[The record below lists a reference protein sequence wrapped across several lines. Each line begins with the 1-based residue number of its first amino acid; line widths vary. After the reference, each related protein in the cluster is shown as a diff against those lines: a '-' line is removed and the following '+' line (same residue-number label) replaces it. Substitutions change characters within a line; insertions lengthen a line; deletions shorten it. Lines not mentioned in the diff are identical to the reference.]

1 MGKRKKRGTV
11 CEVNESDDLEAVKVK
26 PSRSQVKRD
35 AKAASALALRL
46 ANTTPAKL
54 KSLELDPH
62 MMNELVECR
71 KLKRTARQR
80 QLKYLAGLLRKED
93 WRAIE
98 QALADA

>member
-11 CEVNESDDLEAVKVK
+11 CEVNESDDLEAVEVK

-35 AKAASALALRL
+35 AKEALALALRL
-46 ANTTPAKL
+46 ANTTRAKL
-54 KSLELDPH
+54 KTLELDPH
-62 MMNELVECR
+62 MMNELVECQKMKRAAR
-71 KLKRTARQR
+71 KRQI
-80 QLKYLAGLLRKED
+80 KYLAGLLRQED

>member
-11 CEVNESDDLEAVKVK
+11 YEVNESDDLEAVEVK

-46 ANTTPAKL
+46 ANTTPALL
-54 KSLELDPH
+54 KRLELDPH
-62 MMNELVECR
+62 IMNELADCQ
-71 KLKRTARQR
+71 KLKRAARQR
-80 QLKYLAGLLRKED
+80 QLKYLAGLLRQED